1 MKILRLILAIIVV
14 GLSSYALLT
23 DKPGVIIPYAL
34 LFLGIIL
41 LVTGI
46 TEFQKR
52 NANAI
57 NSFLAAGFSFFISI
71 YILLS

>member
-1 MKILRLILAIIVV
+1 M
-14 GLSSYALLT
+14 
-23 DKPGVIIPYAL
+23 
-34 LFLGIIL
+34 L

-57 NSFLAAGFSFFISI
+57 SSFLIAGFSFFVSI
-71 YILLS
+71 YILFG